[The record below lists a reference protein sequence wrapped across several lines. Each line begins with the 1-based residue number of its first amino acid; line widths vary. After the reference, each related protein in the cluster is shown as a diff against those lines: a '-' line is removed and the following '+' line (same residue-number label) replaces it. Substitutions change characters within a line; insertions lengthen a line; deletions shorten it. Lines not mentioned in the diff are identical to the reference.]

1 MRNSEKFNKQA
12 LKMFK
17 KCWFLACKFPIYPY
31 FEHNKWYPVTTS
43 FYFDDTSAC
52 YLKYTS
58 GEEQKKG
65 DIKFHE
71 ELQKIPT
78 SRKIWGCLQNF
89 FAKKN
94 YSQVRGH
101 LNTLVLLF
109 VENPFLQN
117 RLPKK
122 KKIRCWKTCRQDIY
136 SNSEKYWTLFGRYS
150 CQQ

>member
-1 MRNSEKFNKQA
+1 
-12 LKMFK
+12 MFK

-78 SRKIWGCLQNF
+78 SRQIWGCLQNF

-94 YSQVRGH
+94 YSSQRPLKYTRTAFRRKPV
-101 LNTLVLLF
+101 LTKSITKEEKNTLLKDL
-109 VENPFLQN
+109 
-117 RLPKK
+117 
-122 KKIRCWKTCRQDIY
+122 
-136 SNSEKYWTLFGRYS
+136 
-150 CQQ
+150 